1 MYLALIKF
9 TPITDPMI
17 RRITALFV
25 FVILFQIQQMN
36 GQPFQV
42 ADGLEASLFAS
53 ESQLFNPASIDADD
67 RGRVWLMDQK
77 VIH

>member
-25 FVILFQIQQMN
+25 FVILFQIQEMKQ
-36 GQPFQV
+36 
-42 ADGLEASLFAS
+42 
-53 ESQLFNPASIDADD
+53 
-67 RGRVWLMDQK
+67 
-77 VIH
+77 